1 MTGVSPG
8 RGDNQVTRL
17 LEEGEAL
24 VDRHGLDLL
33 PLLLLPHRRR
43 QVGLLGEGA
52 GVGVGVG
59 VGVGLG
65 VGCGVGVGV
74 GVAVGA
80 GVGAREHLLIAEQD
94 GWHGE
99 REAALHLAGSR

>member
-59 VGVGLG
+59 VGLG
-65 VGCGVGVGV
+65 VGVKVGAGVGVRARARVGVGVGV
-74 GVAVGA
+74 GMRVRVRARVWGYVSAA
-80 GVGAREHLLIAEQD
+80 G
-94 GWHGE
+94 
-99 REAALHLAGSR
+99 